1 MGDPKKNKKKY
12 ESPRKVW
19 DLTRI
24 VKEQG
29 LLEEYGLRSMREL
42 WAVEQELKKIR
53 REARRLLPLG
63 ERGETESR
71 KLLTRTARL
80 GLTAES
86 ATLDDLLSL
95 KVQDLLD
102 RRLESQ
108 VFKRGLAK
116 SMKQSRQIIVH
127 GFVAVNG
134 KRICAPNYIVPVSE
148 EKAISYYKPINL
160 NPEPLTVPTRKSREV
175 EGKIEETPAS
185 GEGETPS
192 AEAAS

>member
-12 ESPRKVW
+12 ESPKKVW
-19 DLTRI
+19 DLNRI
-24 VKEQG
+24 LKEQG

-42 WAVEQELKKIR
+42 WAAGQELKKIR
-53 REARRLLPLG
+53 REARRLLPMG
-63 ERGETESR
+63 ERGEAEAK
-71 KLLTRTARL
+71 KLLSRTARL
-80 GLTAES
+80 GLTGEN

-134 KRICAPNYIVPVSE
+134 KRICAPNYIVPVAE

-160 NPEPLTVPTRKSREV
+160 NPEPLTVPTRKNREV
-175 EGKIEETPAS
+175 EAKAEEAPVA
-185 GEGETPS
+185 GEGEKPP